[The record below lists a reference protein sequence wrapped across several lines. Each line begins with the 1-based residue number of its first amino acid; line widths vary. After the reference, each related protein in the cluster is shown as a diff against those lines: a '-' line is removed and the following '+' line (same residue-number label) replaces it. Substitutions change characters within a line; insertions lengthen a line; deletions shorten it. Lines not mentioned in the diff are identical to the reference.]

1 MKVKEWLAAGA
12 ESRSKWEGWQTFST
26 LPESSSTRRSLWVST
41 QLKGS
46 CRAGKGL
53 TPWSRWVW
61 TQHVKSYWAGRSST
75 QRSLSV
81 LSTSM
86 RSRDSED
93 LSNRST
99 APGFYLYPKIR
110 IALNLVKVIFLTM
123 TTMSRCR
130 CGETPGPGHC
140 QGCVCSHASGR
151 IWSHTSHSSIKK
163 VCHNLI
169 FFKEQKENNA
179 EVAMK
184 WPDF

>member
-1 MKVKEWLAAGA
+1 MTCKRA

-61 TQHVKSYWAGRSST
+61 TQHVKNFSAGRSLT
-75 QRSLSV
+75 RPSLSV
-81 LSTSM
+81 SSTSM

-93 LSNRST
+93 LSSRST
-99 APGFYLYPKIR
+99 APGLHLYPKIR
-110 IALNLVKVIFLTM
+110 ITLKLVKVIFLTT

-151 IWSHTSHSSIKK
+151 IWSHTHSSIKK
-163 VCHNLI
+163 SVTTWSFSKSKRKPTLKLPWTGLI
-169 FFKEQKENNA
+169 SSN
-179 EVAMK
+179 M
-184 WPDF
+184 